1 MCVCVRERERERERE
16 RREIEKRGR
25 YKIMIS
31 PIPGG
36 PVSELCRTL
45 ERIRGPLEE
54 GAAGDDGYPTHVA
67 PRVAS
72 TATLGP
78 PTVTRATLHSAASSS
93 RHDVIVYRVSWSRD
107 ASVVPSSISLL
118 RTFCFY
124 SRGGLA
130 RSRKLF
136 GRATRASWPVDDV
149 TTGKGDAFLRSG
161 RGRARPSTRSHLVH
175 RQENCTLL
183 LVTSLLPTTGRPIGL
198 LAWEERRGT

>member
-1 MCVCVRERERERERE
+1 
-16 RREIEKRGR
+16 
-25 YKIMIS
+25 MIS

-107 ASVVPSSISLL
+107 ASVGSEFDFLAPNLL
-118 RTFCFY
+118 LLFEGG
-124 SRGGLA
+124 SRPVEETL
-130 RSRKLF
+130 RSRDESIVA
-136 GRATRASWPVDDV
+136 GRRRDD
-149 TTGKGDAFLRSG
+149 
-161 RGRARPSTRSHLVH
+161 
-175 RQENCTLL
+175 
-183 LVTSLLPTTGRPIGL
+183 
-198 LAWEERRGT
+198 W